1 MVQYGLSDVISLY
14 ALLKLLAE
22 HGGVRLL
29 LAPFHPVLKHLGMS
43 VYSGYALLAGLLCG
57 YPMGMKTAA
66 DFNRKSLLSAH
77 EKRLLTAISA
87 SPSPMFIAGYAAPR
101 LNPAVP
107 SNYLVLALYTPL
119 LLVGSLLCIYNKVTS
134 FTLQNRFFSK
144 ETGSVK
150 PARTKSTSVSVP
162 ASFDT
167 ILMDCIELQVR
178 IGGLIMLYSIL
189 ATFADAFCSGTL
201 RLVLIGT
208 AEMTTG
214 IDAIARSGAIFSI
227 PVQSGAMA
235 ACAAFGG
242 LSGIAQTNSVIR
254 DSRKDREKMPD
265 FPSGIMYCGNW
276 FTPVS
281 RSFSLFCC
289 FAGCRLCSG
298 RCCLGACVLL
308 RLGHD
313 TASQLIAVGRYDIVA
328 GLHRTHVRLETALR
342 ALHRIA

>member
-1 MVQYGLSDVISLY
+1 
-14 ALLKLLAE
+14 
-22 HGGVRLL
+22 
-29 LAPFHPVLKHLGMS
+29 
-43 VYSGYALLAGLLCG
+43 
-57 YPMGMKTAA
+57 
-66 DFNRKSLLSAH
+66 
-77 EKRLLTAISA
+77 
-87 SPSPMFIAGYAAPR
+87 MFIAGYAAPR

-107 SNYLVLALYTPL
+107 PNYLVLALYTPL

-144 ETGSVK
+144 QTGSVK

-189 ATFADAFCSGTL
+189 AAFADAFCSGTL

-254 DSRKDREKMPD
+254 DSRKDREKNAGL
-265 FPSGIMYCGNW
+265 SIRHYVLW
-276 FTPVS
+276 KLVHAS
-281 RSFSLFCC
+281 LSFVLFI
-289 FAGCRLCSG
+289 L
-298 RCCLGACVLL
+298 LL
-308 RLGHD
+308 RRMPP
-313 TASQLIAVGRYDIVA
+313 V
-328 GLHRTHVRLETALR
+328 
-342 ALHRIA
+342 